1 MSFKL
6 TCMMRKLLLGIVVA
20 FGIYACGGGGQSAE
34 GGATEQTQEVKEET
48 GGNASGGITDTLAW
62 IGPEGVPI
70 KHVELGPLDQELAKK
85 GKELFKLKCTA
96 CHKID
101 QRYVG
106 PALKGVTKRR
116 NPAWIM
122 NQMLVPDYMIEHD
135 PITKKLLEEYLAK
148 MTFQNITE
156 EDARAI
162 LEYLRWIDEKGTEP

>member
-1 MSFKL
+1 MK
-6 TCMMRKLLLGIVVA
+6 RILLGVALA
-20 FGIYACGGGGQSAE
+20 FGFYACGGGGQSTE
-34 GGATEQTQEVKEET
+34 GAGATTEETQET
-48 GGNASGGITDTLAW
+48 QQAQQGITDTLAW
-62 IGPEGVPI
+62 VGPEGAPV
-70 KHVELGPLDQELAKK
+70 KSVELGPLDQELAKK

-101 QRYVG
+101 QRYIG

-122 NQMLVPDYMIEHD
+122 NQILDPAFMIEHD
-135 PITKKLLEEYLAK
+135 PITKELLAEYHTR
-148 MTFQNITE
+148 MTFQNVTK

>member
-1 MSFKL
+1 
-6 TCMMRKLLLGIVVA
+6 MMRKLLLGIVVA
-20 FGIYACGGGGQSAE
+20 FGIYACGGGNQSAG
-34 GGATEQTQEVKEET
+34 GGATEQTQETKQEAKA
-48 GGNASGGITDTLAW
+48 GSSGEIVIEDTLSW
-62 IGPEGVPI
+62 IGPEGVPV
-70 KHVELGPLDQELAKK
+70 KSVELGPLNQELAKK
-85 GKELFKLKCTA
+85 GAELFKLKCTA

-122 NQMLVPDYMIEHD
+122 NQILVPDYMIEHD

-148 MTFQNITE
+148 MTFQNVTE
-156 EDARAI
+156 EDARAL

>member
-1 MSFKL
+1 
-6 TCMMRKLLLGIVVA
+6 MRKLLLGIVVA

-34 GGATEQTQEVKEET
+34 GGATEQTQEVKKENQT
-48 GGNASGGITDTLAW
+48 SSSGEITITDTLAW
-62 IGPEGVPI
+62 VGPEGAPV
-70 KHVELGPLDQELAKK
+70 KSVELGPLDQELARK

-101 QRYVG
+101 QRYIG

-122 NQMLVPDYMIEHD
+122 NQILDPAFMIEHD
-135 PITKKLLEEYLAK
+135 PITQELLAEYHTR
-148 MTFQNITE
+148 MTFQNVTK

>member
-1 MSFKL
+1 
-6 TCMMRKLLLGIVVA
+6 MMRKLLLGFAVA

-34 GGATEQTQEVKEET
+34 GGATEQTQEVKKESTE
-48 GGNASGGITDTLAW
+48 NAGGITDTLAW

-70 KHVELGPLDQELAKK
+70 KSVELGPLDQELAKK
-85 GKELFKLKCTA
+85 GAELFKLKCTA

-106 PALKGVTKRR
+106 PPLKGVTKRR

-122 NQMLVPDYMIEHD
+122 NQILVPDYMIEHD
-135 PITKKLLEEYLAK
+135 PITQKLLEEYLAK
-148 MTFQNITE
+148 MTYQNVSE
-156 EDARAI
+156 EDARAL